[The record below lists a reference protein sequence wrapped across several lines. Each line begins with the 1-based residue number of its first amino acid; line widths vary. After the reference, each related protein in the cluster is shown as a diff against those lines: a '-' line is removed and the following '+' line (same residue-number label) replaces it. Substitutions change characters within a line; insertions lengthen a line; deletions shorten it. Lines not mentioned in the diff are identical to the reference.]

1 MSIGKVRI
9 YDLSKELNLD
19 NRDLLAICEQLG
31 IAYKSHSSTI
41 SEADADRIREA
52 AKTYQPPSASPR
64 KVSKTPPP
72 VKKAPAP
79 PKPQQNVAVHTP
91 PPPDT
96 PEAPKPP
103 LQQPP
108 RGPPARAAR

>member
-41 SEADADRIREA
+41 SDADADRIPQWHGAGNGDTGAGETGA
-52 AKTYQPPSASPR
+52 QGDYSPHSR
-64 KVSKTPPP
+64 LL
-72 VKKAPAP
+72 
-79 PKPQQNVAVHTP
+79 VHY
-91 PPPDT
+91 
-96 PEAPKPP
+96 
-103 LQQPP
+103 
-108 RGPPARAAR
+108 

>member
-52 AKTYQPPSASPR
+52 AKTYQPHSPSPR
-64 KVSKTPPP
+64 KASKTPPP
-72 VKKAPAP
+72 VKKAPTP
-79 PKPQQNVAVHTP
+79 PKN
-91 PPPDT
+91 
-96 PEAPKPP
+96 
-103 LQQPP
+103 
-108 RGPPARAAR
+108 PANCC